1 MRTVRAPPP
10 TECAASSLASRARS
24 VPRETIRAR
33 VETVFCARVDS
44 FESARR
50 RLARGRRPLSIHYQI
65 RLGNVFER
73 RAPTTRFRARGDA
86 GESQWAGAL
95 KLIVCVC

>member
-10 TECAASSLASRARS
+10 AECAASSLASRARS
-24 VPRETIRAR
+24 VPRETVRAR

-50 RLARGRRPLSIHYQI
+50 RLARGRPLSIRDQI
-65 RLGNVFER
+65 RFGDVFER
-73 RAPTTRFRARGDA
+73 RAKRFRARGDE
-86 GESQWAGAL
+86 GESRRAGAL